1 MVGEGCGAK
10 VEAFQTRL
18 DILSTAF
25 AQQLKKMPA
34 MEAEL
39 SLSDENNCKALHIIN
54 LTRLVDSLALII
66 WLRSNI
72 FYGQKQ

>member
-1 MVGEGCGAK
+1 M
-10 VEAFQTRL
+10 EAFQTRL

-34 MEAEL
+34 MEAAL
-39 SLSDENNCKALHIIN
+39 SLSDENNRMPFHIIN
-54 LTRLVDSLALII
+54 LPGLVDSLALIM